1 MLNVYYHVAVDDG
14 VAQITTTA
22 KDYFDR
28 HHCLDDGSGPDYNQ
42 IETAMERSGARR
54 LCESVYEAAAEDADA
69 VIANMQALGFNM
81 ISSPAFDAMLNLE

>member
-28 HHCLDDGSGPDYNQ
+28 HHCLDDGSGPDYAK
-42 IETAMERSGARR
+42 IEHAMEQSGAGR

-69 VIANMQALGFNM
+69 IIANMKSLGFNM
-81 ISSPAFDAMLNLE
+81 LTSPTFDAMLDFE

>member
-1 MLNVYYHVAVDDG
+1 MFNVYYHVTMNDG
-14 VAQITTTA
+14 VAQITVTA
-22 KDYFDR
+22 KAYFDQ